1 MNAREF
7 NFDGIVG
14 PTHHYGGLA
23 PGNLAS
29 QANRLA
35 RSHPRQAALE
45 GLAKMKLL
53 ADLGVPQAVLP
64 PHPRPHWPFLKQ
76 HGLTGTNA
84 EIIEQAARTR
94 PDLLSIAYSA
104 SAMWTANAATVSPS
118 ADTADGRVHLTAAN
132 LKSLPHRALESE
144 QTTAMLRQI
153 FDNHRYFSICDPLPA
168 NELLADE
175 GAANQMRL
183 CRNHAAAGL
192 EVFVYGIDFDGTSS
206 LRPEHYLARQTR
218 QAGER
223 IAALHELDG
232 SRRCFI
238 QQNPLA
244 IDAGVFHN
252 DVIAVSN
259 EHVLLCHEQ
268 AFVDQPH
275 VLSELE
281 HLLAGDLQVIEV
293 SAAELSLQ
301 EVVATYLFNSQLIT
315 LPAATSLS
323 GVVTERKAM
332 LLLCPEECRTHVR
345 ARKVIDRI
353 LAEENPIGE
362 VCFVDVR
369 QSMRNGGGPACLRL
383 RIVLNEEE
391 HAAIQRNI
399 FLTNALYEQLQSWVE
414 RHYRE
419 ELTTQDLADPRL
431 ADEVEAA
438 MCELTRILKL

>member
-118 ADTADGRVHLTAAN
+118 ADTADGRVHFTPAN
-132 LKSLPHRALESE
+132 LKSLSHRALESE
-144 QTTAMLRQI
+144 QTATVLRQI
-153 FDNHRYFSICDPLPA
+153 FNNHRYFSICDPLPA

-206 LRPEHYLARQTR
+206 LRPKHYLARQTR
-218 QAGER
+218 QASER
-223 IAALHELDG
+223 IAALHELDE

-259 EHVLLCHEQ
+259 ERVLLCHEQ

-275 VLSELE
+275 ALSQLE
-281 HLLAGDLQVIEV
+281 HFLAGELQVIEV

-301 EVVATYLFNSQLIT
+301 EAVQTYLFNSQLIT
-315 LPAATSLS
+315 IPAAPSPAGTAT
-323 GVVTERKAM
+323 GREAM

-353 LAEENPIGE
+353 LAEENPIE
-362 VCFVDVR
+362 DVRFVDVR

-383 RIVLNEEE
+383 RIVLNDAEY
-391 HAAIQRNI
+391 AAVSGNV
-399 FLTNALYEQLQSWVE
+399 FLTNALYEQLCNWVE

-419 ELTTQDLADPRL
+419 ELTPQDLADPQL
-431 ADEVEAA
+431 AEDVEAA
-438 MCELTRILKL
+438 LRELTGLLKL